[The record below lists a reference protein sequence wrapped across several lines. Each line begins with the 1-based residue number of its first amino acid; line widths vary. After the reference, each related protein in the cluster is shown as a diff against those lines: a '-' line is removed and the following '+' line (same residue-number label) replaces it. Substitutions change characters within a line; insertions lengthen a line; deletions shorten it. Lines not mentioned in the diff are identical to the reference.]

1 MSKKSSNFIIVD
13 TLIFL
18 MYLIGLGYPKRWK
31 DLSEFKLNIEEMK
44 DAWILAAELTFLEE
58 KKTFNENEEKEQVK
72 SK

>member
-1 MSKKSSNFIIVD
+1 
-13 TLIFL
+13 